1 MTATNHALSGALIGL
16 SITQPAIALPL
27 ALASHFVLDAIPHLG
42 LDEYGGHWKAR
53 KIFKWMLILD
63 ALFLAV
69 VMIWLYVIN
78 ASLLAFACLFLA
90 GSPDF
95 IWAYRYVFKE
105 KFGKLPP
112 AKMNRFNNFHSR
124 IQTSQTLQGAW
135 VELPLAVLFVYLIN
149 DKL

>member
-16 SITQPAIALPL
+16 SVTQPVIALPL
-27 ALASHFVLDAIPHLG
+27 ALVSHFVLDAIPHLG
-42 LDEYGGHWKAR
+42 LDELGGHLKA
-53 KIFKWMLILD
+53 KKMFKWMLVLD
-63 ALFLAV
+63 AIFLAV
-69 VMIWLYVIN
+69 VMVWLYIIN
-78 ASLLAFACLFLA
+78 APFLAFTCLFLA

-95 IWAYRYVFKE
+95 IWAYRYIFKE
-105 KFGKLPP
+105 NLGKNPKP
-112 AKMNRFNNFHSR
+112 IRHIFNRFHAR